1 MSIFFCLSR
10 RIIITSIF
18 IWKVLQQVY
27 WDIWTW
33 PNSLLF
39 CTKIVMVCLK
49 KTKVELEL
57 LTDADI
63 LLRVEWELREKICHT
78 IHQYTK
84 ANKYIKKNYNQ
95 DKASSYLMYR
105 NVNNLHRWA
114 MLKKLLADGFKWK
127 NDTISLTWI
136 KSL

>member
-1 MSIFFCLSR
+1 
-10 RIIITSIF
+10 
-18 IWKVLQQVY
+18 
-27 WDIWTW
+27 
-33 PNSLLF
+33 
-39 CTKIVMVCLK
+39 MVCLK

-57 LTDADI
+57 LTDADM
-63 LLRVEWELREKICHT
+63 LLRVEWELREKMCHT

-84 ANKYIKKNYNQ
+84 ANKYIKKDYNQ

-114 MLKKLLADGFKWK
+114 MLKKLLADGFKSK
-127 NDTISLTWI
+127 NDMISLAWI